1 MQFSIYCLDNPA
13 TPELRPANRDAHL
26 AYVAQVGAAIKV
38 AGPLTD
44 EHGTPVGSLFIVDV
58 ANQEAAEALSAAD
71 PYTQAKVFESS
82 DIRPFKWLITDGK
95 RV

>member
-44 EHGTPVGSLFIVDV
+44 EHGTPVGSLLIVDV
-58 ANQEAAEALSAAD
+58 ANQEAAD

-82 DIRPFKWLITDGK
+82 NLRPFKWLITDGK